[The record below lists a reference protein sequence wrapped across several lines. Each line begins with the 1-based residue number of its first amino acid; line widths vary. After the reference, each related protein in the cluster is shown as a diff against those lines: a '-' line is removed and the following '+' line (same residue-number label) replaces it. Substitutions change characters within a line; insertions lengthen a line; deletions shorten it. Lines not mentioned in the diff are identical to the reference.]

1 LAAIEASDLEE
12 LVCVASYLLEM
23 LCAYALKAVA
33 CTAAEEAEAET
44 FLEMA
49 RVQEEGTQQAAE
61 REEVERKVAAY
72 GWWPIGRRPRGKGG
86 MGGGPSGGGR
96 EANAARTVAQQE
108 EDRAVAAE
116 REAEATRMAS
126 YRRAP
131 SP

>member
-44 FLEMA
+44 FLEMV
-49 RVQEEGTQQAAE
+49 RVQEEGTQQAA
-61 REEVERKVAAY
+61 ERKVAAY

-131 SP
+131 SPLNP